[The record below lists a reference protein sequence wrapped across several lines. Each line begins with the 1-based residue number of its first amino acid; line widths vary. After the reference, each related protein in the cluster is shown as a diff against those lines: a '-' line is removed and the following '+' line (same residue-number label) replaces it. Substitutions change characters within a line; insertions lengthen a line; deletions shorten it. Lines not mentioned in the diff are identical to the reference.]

1 MQGVSHLDT
10 EMGTLQNLL
19 TNSAVL
25 VNALKEVAQPAIK
38 PTAAQTKP
46 DGSAPGA
53 RTDVD
58 WAQTTDGLRY
68 PSALH
73 LRSLCA
79 LSQRLTP
86 NPQFLACKARL
97 RGVENCEGGLTL

>member
-10 EMGTLQNLL
+10 EMGTLRNLL

-25 VNALKEVAQPAIK
+25 VNALKEVAQPSIK
-38 PTAAQTKP
+38 PTAAQPKL

-58 WAQTTDGLRY
+58 WAQTTDGLRCACFA
-68 PSALH
+68 PLQVSFCLLHPFVTSA
-73 LRSLCA
+73 CE
-79 LSQRLTP
+79 SQTVV
-86 NPQFLACKARL
+86 QDIKS
-97 RGVENCEGGLTL
+97 